1 MADWFASLAQQA
13 FKLADDLADTLVQQA
28 NEAQQQLQDEQKKL
42 QEEVHQEQERLYSSH
57 LLPWET
63 NIESRQ
69 ILSQD
74 LMEKVLALSIHEGNF
89 TSSSPNKSEVQFF
102 FQDFV
107 PIAMRLLQI
116 DSNLARMHAKLAP
129 KMDEEIFWLNYY
141 CRIVYLRACSGI
153 DGLDAQNAVNKWKE
167 SDILRIDA
175 PKVVATTSSLS
186 HQNTTNPSVASTTT
200 ATHGHSSVRSN
211 PSPVQPKFVTPV
223 KSSDKSS
230 NSSLIDDSFDSI
242 NINTPSKIL
251 SPIAPS
257 TGDKTNS
264 AVKKITAEETDD
276 LDLDDLDLELEEN
289 LKDLDMLDELDDIDP
304 SDYENI
310 GSSEYNDELE
320 AQIAKELGED
330 L

>member
-13 FKLADDLADTLVQQA
+13 FKLADDLADSIVQQA
-28 NEAQQQLQDEQKKL
+28 NEAQQQLQEEQKKL
-42 QEEVHQEQERLYSSH
+42 QEEVHQEQERQYSSH
-57 LLPWET
+57 LLPWES

-89 TSSSPNKSEVQFF
+89 TVPSPNKNEVQFS

-116 DSNLARMHAKLAP
+116 DSNLARMHAKLSP
-129 KMDEEIFWLNYY
+129 KMDEEIFWFNYY

-167 SDILRIDA
+167 TDILRIDV
-175 PKVVATTSSLS
+175 PKAVPPPVMP
-186 HQNTTNPSVASTTT
+186 TTNNANSG
-200 ATHGHSSVRSN
+200 ATHSSSSGRSNHN
-211 PSPVQPKFVTPV
+211 PSPVQAKYSTPS
-223 KSSDKSS
+223 KTSDKSA
-230 NSSLIDDSFDSI
+230 SSLVDNSFDSV
-242 NINTPSKIL
+242 NIN
-251 SPIAPS
+251 SPMAPS
-257 TGDKTNS
+257 TADKTTS
-264 AVKKITAEETDD
+264 AVKKIAEEFDED
-276 LDLDDLDLELEEN
+276 IILDDLDLELEEN
-289 LKDLDMLDELDDIDP
+289 LKDLDILDELDDIDP
-304 SDYENI
+304 SDYEKI
-310 GSSEYNDELE
+310 GSSEFNDELE